1 MDYIR
6 SYNGNDIRIKYQDD
20 KVVFNL
26 LDAAYAAG
34 FSRASSLRYHTK
46 GKRRETVIDGV
57 IYLTVKSLNKVA
69 KDASK
74 TPGLIPFVAWAKKVA
89 ETIVEESNKPKEY
102 HDLSYVPDWA
112 KKNTGTVAPTKVK
125 PANKIATTT
134 LVFPYIIGVKE
145 AAGQLGM
152 PVQQLSNW
160 LVSEGYASR
169 YKGNNALYWNS
180 WFKENGYGTRP
191 VIIDDNGQRESNVA
205 KLTAK
210 GLEFVKSRLNSQRES
225 GVLSFATKEA
235 NERDRLEKE
244 VDALILQKFEGK
256 RLISAYG
263 AYLNPG
269 KVEYQISQEQ
279 LLKLVKQVVAEVKL
293 KEKA

>member
-1 MDYIR
+1 
-6 SYNGNDIRIKYQDD
+6 
-20 KVVFNL
+20 
-26 LDAAYAAG
+26 
-34 FSRASSLRYHTK
+34 
-46 GKRRETVIDGV
+46 
-57 IYLTVKSLNKVA
+57 
-69 KDASK
+69 
-74 TPGLIPFVAWAKKVA
+74 
-89 ETIVEESNKPKEY
+89 
-102 HDLSYVPDWA
+102 
-112 KKNTGTVAPTKVK
+112 
-125 PANKIATTT
+125 
-134 LVFPYIIGVKE
+134 VKE